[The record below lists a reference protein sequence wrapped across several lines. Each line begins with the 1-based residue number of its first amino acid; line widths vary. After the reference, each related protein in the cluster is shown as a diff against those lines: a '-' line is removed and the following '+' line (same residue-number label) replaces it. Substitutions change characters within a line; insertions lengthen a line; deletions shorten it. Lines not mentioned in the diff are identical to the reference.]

1 MSGGSAAHAV
11 RIRALAGGSSK
22 CGIWR
27 ATRALAGLAGA
38 AAWTAYTGRLL
49 LRSLHVL
56 QLEGYQTARFLKWSA
71 HRLDRWAPRDRLL
84 AGLGAAAT
92 GAAGLTTV
100 GPAATSIPTLVA
112 WAALG
117 AWLWRRA
124 RPEPAKKPLALT
136 ARAKR
141 LLAGQAVVALA
152 VGAGPAAALAMR
164 GGPSR
169 ERALPA
175 LLLGGAAMSLLAP
188 VVAAGANLLLWPVE
202 EAFRR
207 YYLADARRILRR
219 HGPIVLAVA
228 GSYGKTSTK
237 EFLATILAARYSVL
251 KPPGSYNTPMGLS
264 RVIRE
269 QLQPTHEAFVAELGD
284 YVPGDIR
291 FLCDLVS
298 PKIGILTTIG
308 PEHLERFKMMENVAR
323 AKEELFEA
331 VPSDGVAVVNQ
342 DDPLVRAIGDRAA
355 ARGLKVVR
363 YGLREPGATVRATD
377 VRTTREGLRF
387 TIEADGHGEAEFQV
401 GVLGR
406 HNVAN
411 VLAATAAA
419 LEMGMSLPEI
429 AVAARRIMPVEHRLQ
444 PIQGAGGVLVI
455 DDAFNSNPKGAAEA
469 LDVLGEL
476 EGGKKVLVTPGM
488 IELAEREEAENR
500 ALGRKAADVC
510 DEVILVGPERAR
522 PILAGLRE
530 RGFPPERAHVVR
542 NLDEATARL
551 HGLIGPGDVVLFE
564 NDLPDQYDR

>member
-1 MSGGSAAHAV
+1 MGTCLPRAANPSRDADGVRNVAGALVAV
-11 RIRALAGGSSK
+11 
-22 CGIWR
+22 
-27 ATRALAGLAGA
+27 AGA
-38 AAWTAYTGRLL
+38 AAWSAYNGRLL
-49 LRSLHVL
+49 LRSLHML
-56 QLEGYQTARFLKWSA
+56 QLEGYQTVRFLRWSI
-71 HRLDRWAPRDRLL
+71 RRFDRWAPGERLL
-84 AGLGAAAT
+84 AGLGVVAA
-92 GAAGLTTV
+92 GVAGLTVVGRTV
-100 GPAATSIPTLVA
+100 ATSAPTVIA
-112 WAALG
+112 WVLLG

-124 RPEPAKKPLALT
+124 APEPTKKPLALT

-141 LLAGQAVVALA
+141 LLGGEVAVALA
-152 VGAGPAAALAMR
+152 VGVGPAAVLALR
-164 GGPSR
+164 GGNSR

-175 LLLGGAAMSLLAP
+175 LLVGSAAVSLLAP
-188 VVAAGANLLLWPVE
+188 PIAAGANLLLWPVE

-207 YYLADARRILRR
+207 YYLADARRVLRR
-219 HGPIVLAVA
+219 HGPTVLAVA

-237 EFLATILAARYSVL
+237 EFLATILAARFSVL
-251 KPPGSYNTPMGLS
+251 KAPGSYNTPMGLS

-269 QLQPTHEAFVAELGD
+269 GLQPTHELFVTELGD

-298 PKIGILTTIG
+298 PRIGVLTTIG
-308 PEHLERFKMMENVAR
+308 PEHLERFKTMENVAR
-323 AKEELFEA
+323 AKEELVEA
-331 VPSDGVAVVNQ
+331 LPADGVAVVNQ
-342 DDPLVRAIGDRAA
+342 DDPSVRAIGDRAA
-355 ARGLKVVR
+355 ARGLRVIR

-387 TIEADGHGEAEFQV
+387 TVTADGRGEAEFQV

-419 LEMGMSLPEI
+419 LELGMPLSE
-429 AVAARRIMPVEHRLQ
+429 VAAAARSIVPVEHRLQ

-500 ALGRKAADVC
+500 ELGRKAADVC
-510 DEVILVGPERAR
+510 DDVILVGPERAQ

-530 RGFPPERAHVVR
+530 RGFPTQRTHVVR
-542 NLDEATARL
+542 DLDEATARL
-551 HGLIGPGDVVLFE
+551 HGMIGPGDVVLFE

>member
-1 MSGGSAAHAV
+1 MLGIGERAV
-11 RIRALAGGSSK
+11 V
-22 CGIWR
+22 
-27 ATRALAGLAGA
+27 LAGA
-38 AAWTAYTGRLL
+38 AAWSAYNGRLL
-49 LRSLHVL
+49 LRALHTL
-56 QLEGYQTARFLKWSA
+56 QLEGYQTARFLSWST
-71 HRLDRWAPRDRLL
+71 HRLDRWAPMTRLL
-84 AGLGAAAT
+84 AGLAAMT
-92 GAAGLTTV
+92 MGAAGLTGT
-100 GPAATSIPTLVA
+100 GRAAATSPPALAA
-112 WAALG
+112 WTGLG
-117 AWLWRRA
+117 AWLWLGA
-124 RPEPAKKPLALT
+124 KPVPAKKPLALT

-141 LLAGQAVVALA
+141 LLAGQVSVALA
-152 VGAGPAAALAMR
+152 AGAGPAAVLALR
-164 GGPSR
+164 
-169 ERALPA
+169 
-175 LLLGGAAMSLLAP
+175 GGAAREGALPSLVLGVAAVSLLAP
-188 VVAAGANLLLWPVE
+188 PVTAGANLLLWPIE

-219 HGPIVLAVA
+219 HRPTVLAVA

-237 EFLATILAARYSVL
+237 EFLATILSARYSVL

-269 QLQPTHEAFVAELGD
+269 GLTPTHQVFVSELGD

-291 FLCDLVS
+291 FLCGLVS
-298 PKIGILTTIG
+298 PRIGVLTTIG
-308 PEHLERFKMMENVAR
+308 PEHLERFKTMDNVAR
-323 AKEELFEA
+323 AKEELVEA
-331 VPSDGVAVVNQ
+331 LPPNGVAVVNQ
-342 DDPLVRAIGDRAA
+342 DDPLVRAIGDRAE
-355 ARGLKVVR
+355 ARGVRVVR
-363 YGLREPGATVRATD
+363 YGLREPGAAVRATD

-387 TIEADGHGEAEFQV
+387 TVAADGHGVAEFRV

-411 VLAATAAA
+411 VLAATAGG
-419 LEMGMSLPEI
+419 LEMGMSLREI
-429 AVAARRIMPVEHRLQ
+429 AEAATRIEPVEHRLQ

-500 ALGRKAADVC
+500 ELGRRAAAVC

-530 RGFPPERAHVVR
+530 RGFPSERTHVVR